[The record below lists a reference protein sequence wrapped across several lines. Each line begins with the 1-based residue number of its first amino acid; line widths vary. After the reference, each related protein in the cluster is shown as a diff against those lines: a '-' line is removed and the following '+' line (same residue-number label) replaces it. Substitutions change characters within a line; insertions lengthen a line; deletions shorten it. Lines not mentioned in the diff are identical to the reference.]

1 MDMSMTPPPDM
12 PEGDLAFA
20 GQIID
25 KAIEHMMEKRLNSLA
40 IASALLGGAMGV
52 LTRTLPDKLVVG
64 ILQNAIDSVE
74 SGDMRRQA
82 GKDHAGEA

>member
-1 MDMSMTPPPDM
+1 MTQ
-12 PEGDLAFA
+12 A
-20 GQIID
+20 QIID
-25 KAIEHMMEKRLNSLA
+25 KAIEHMMEKRLSSLA

-52 LTRTLPDKLVVG
+52 LTRTLPDGVVVG

-74 SGDMRRQA
+74 SGEMRRQA